1 MVNFVKKSEIARS
14 FYLGTGIH
22 KKEGRLESDVRELG
36 GLMEILLK
44 IWSVHKCR
52 FLQIKHM

>member
-1 MVNFVKKSEIARS
+1 MSNPFLIANFVKKSEIART

-44 IWSVHKCR
+44 I
-52 FLQIKHM
+52 